1 MGSTFLSKNE
11 LAVKGNSYVGY
22 LFQYKGRLL
31 FSFYLCLAVW
41 AMKKW
46 YRDNDRMTARM
57 NELLQRLHEEFGWT
71 TKLLAALFGRYI
83 RTMLQR
89 EEKRLAR
96 GWVYEPASFYEK
108 NAAAI
113 ALENEPRRH
122 PKIPMLRKR
131 WVAGEFYPQP
141 ASYPIRRQSWK

>member
-57 NELLQRLHEEFGWT
+57 NELLQRLMEMKKVLAGWS
-71 TKLLAALFGRYI
+71 KICPGCN
-83 RTMLQR
+83 
-89 EEKRLAR
+89 KR
-96 GWVYEPASFYEK
+96 
-108 NAAAI
+108 
-113 ALENEPRRH
+113 
-122 PKIPMLRKR
+122 
-131 WVAGEFYPQP
+131 
-141 ASYPIRRQSWK
+141 